1 MGSNDES
8 NRDLIFIERLKGGD
22 ARALDSLLRIY
33 WVNLNRYARTLVKSE
48 DLAQDIVQ
56 DVFLRLWKYRE
67 SISLNSGVSF
77 YLYRM
82 TRNQAM
88 ATLSSRRAAVDRE
101 GRWMNEYRNVHNEL
115 NTAINVLAGEDIL
128 RYIETSIEPL
138 PQRCKEIFLLSWQ
151 HNMTYSDIAEM
162 LDISVATVRNQMS
175 RAVRH
180 LATVVSITDLDSG
193 KVQIKKSSLPM

>member
-8 NRDLIFIERLKGGD
+8 NRDLILIERLKGGD
-22 ARALDSLLRIY
+22 ARALDLLLRIH
-33 WVNLNRYARTLVKSE
+33 WVNLNRYARTLVQSE
-48 DLAQDIVQ
+48 DLAQDVVQ
-56 DVFLRLWKYRE
+56 EVFLRLWKYRD
-67 SISLNSGVSF
+67 SITLHSGVSF

-88 ATLSSRRAAVDRE
+88 ATLSSRRAAMERE
-101 GRWMNEYRNVHNEL
+101 GRWISEYRSFSTEL
-115 NTAINVLAGEDIL
+115 NTAINVLDGEDIL

-138 PQRCKEIFLLSWQ
+138 PQRCREIFLLSWQ

-175 RAVRH
+175 RAVKH
-180 LATVVSITDLDSG
+180 LATVVSVTDLGSG